1 MYSEHNYHC
10 FELIFFHQNPS
21 RLKFVICC
29 LQSTFRREFYKFL
42 AFRSY
47 LVCLESLLC
56 CNCPEFLFDFI
67 HISFVILFFSR
78 EHVDAQVD
86 FTSNVWFHSAQHCIC
101 SVMGSNLVELNQ
113 EVFFSETLLKLPKF
127 KQLREVF
134 LSSKSNNCYTK

>member
-10 FELIFFHQNPS
+10 FALIFFHQNPS
-21 RLKFVICC
+21 RLKFVISC
-29 LQSTFRREFYKFL
+29 LQSTFR
-42 AFRSY
+42 SSP
-47 LVCLESLLC
+47 VCLESLLC
-56 CNCPEFLFDFI
+56 CNCPEFLFGFI